1 MIIDAKQYAGLCS
14 CGREHQMAT
23 AFSVVEAGCLPK
35 LGEYMQANG
44 LNGKTVAV
52 YDENGKGWIIQACS
66 NGTIYLLDG
75 LTGDVVNTLAV
86 NGVIEGS
93 PAVYGDTM
101 VIGTTGKGTSYIYG
115 IKIK

>member
-1 MIIDAKQYAGLCS
+1 MSATGAQKLDGSEAMAGVIIALNKETGEVAW
-14 CGREHQMAT
+14 HMAM
-23 AFSVVEAGCLPK
+23 EAYCYSSP
-35 LGEYMQANG
+35 
-44 LNGKTVAV
+44 VAV
-52 YDENGKGWIIQACS
+52 YDEAGKGWIIQACS

-101 VIGTTGKGTSYIYG
+101 VIGTTGKDTSYIYG
-115 IKIK
+115 IKIN

>member
-1 MIIDAKQYAGLCS
+1 MITTATCLVAIENIQPGDVVLAANEETG
-14 CGREHQMAT
+14 EVAWHMAM
-23 AFSVVEAGCLPK
+23 EAYCYSSP
-35 LGEYMQANG
+35 
-44 LNGKTVAV
+44 VAV
-52 YDENGKGWIIQACS
+52 YDEAGKGWIIQACS

-101 VIGTTGKGTSYIYG
+101 VIGTTGKDTSYIYG
-115 IKIK
+115 IKIN